1 MHKNEPNAC
10 DFFTIPVPVFVINLS
25 GLSSRYRYRF
35 ILLSIPPPPLP
46 KKFLSAPVGWGGT
59 LPCQNR
65 AFTEQLSL
73 TALIYIDTGAHA
85 RHFLREKNMYWL
97 NLFVCV

>member
-1 MHKNEPNAC
+1 MTFSP
-10 DFFTIPVPVFVINLS
+10 
-25 GLSSRYRYRF
+25 YRYQY
-35 ILLSIPPPPLP
+35 LLSISVDCQVGTDLFYYLSPPPPPAGPHRPPPLP
-46 KKFLSAPVGWGGT
+46 KKFLSAPVGWGST